1 MTKRIAYVVV
11 TVLSLAATG
20 LSASEKKVQLKDV
33 PPAVQTAVE
42 AQTKGAT
49 ITAVI
54 EETDKGTVSYEVETT
69 RGGKT
74 RDLVFDTA
82 GTLIEVEEE
91 IALDATPAAVRKALL
106 AHGKV
111 TKVEALTKGA
121 VVTYE
126 AQVEMHGKRTEI
138 EVGADGHTIKR

>member
-11 TVLSLAATG
+11 AVLSLAATG
-20 LSASEKKVQLKDV
+20 LTASEKKVQLKDI
-33 PPAVQTAVE
+33 PPAVQAAVKQ
-42 AQTKGAT
+42 QTNGAT

-54 EETDKGTVSYEVETT
+54 QESDKGKVSYEVETT

-74 RDLVFDTA
+74 RDLVFDPA

-91 IALDATPAAVRKALL
+91 IAFDATPAAVKTALL

-111 TKVEALTKGA
+111 IKVEALTKGA

-126 AQVEMHGKRTEI
+126 AQVEMHGKRAEV